1 MSDMSSY
8 GDVWTCLQGTTF
20 GTTMRAFVHI
30 DAFVHMDA
38 SVHEFVY
45 DTPKLTS
52 SNELQSTASPCSLH
66 QQITNHMQNSPL

>member
-52 SNELQSTASPCSLH
+52 SN
-66 QQITNHMQNSPL
+66 